1 MALVQR
7 IAFVLA
13 VLIFVGTLAYLG
25 LVYYV
30 VATVPGHRFGDGSMQ
45 VVNCEE
51 PRDKDAAEAC
61 PVLYCSKAIY
71 ESGRIFGEYHLRRVQ
86 DRRAGEG
93 APIMLGG
100 TIDYVNEDG
109 VHPWSHYLC
118 RMRGD
123 RVLSFDLLIAEEWS
137 KMIASDEAWEWK

>member
-25 LVYYV
+25 LVYYAV
-30 VATVPGHRFGDGSMQ
+30 TTVPGHRFQNASMQ

-93 APIMLGG
+93 APIVLGG

-109 VHPWSHYLC
+109 VHPWTHYLC

-123 RVLSFDLLIAEEWS
+123 EVLSFDLLTAEEWS
-137 KMIASDEAWEWK
+137 RMIASD